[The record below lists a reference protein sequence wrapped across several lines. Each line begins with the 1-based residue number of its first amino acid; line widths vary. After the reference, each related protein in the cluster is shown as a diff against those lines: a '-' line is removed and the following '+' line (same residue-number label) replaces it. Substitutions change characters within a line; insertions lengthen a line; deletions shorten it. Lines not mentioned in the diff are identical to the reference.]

1 MANLITNKK
10 VDAPYLQMSNGL
22 TAVFIETMCL
32 AGAGLANQNYQ
43 KDLLIWFAQR
53 DAAILGAGFTGF
65 DISDII
71 WSREQFNEQKRF
83 LLAVIDEVFR
93 RKNWKYL
100 SYQPNEKFLFPEME
114 NFRQM
119 ISAFQP
125 DMIDNHPRQNGIFE
139 FNGDV
144 AQYDRCGKHQIYLH
158 PYGCVICN
166 NEAE

>member
-10 VDAPYLQMSNGL
+10 VDTSYLQMNNGL
-22 TAVFIETMCL
+22 TAVFIETICL

-43 KDLLIWFAQR
+43 KDLMIWFAQR

-71 WSREQFNEQKRF
+71 WSREQFDEQKHF
-83 LLAVIDEVFR
+83 LLGVIEAVFDKE
-93 RKNWKYL
+93 NWQYL
-100 SYQPNEKFLFPEME
+100 SYQPNEKLLFHEME
-114 NFRQM
+114 NFKQM
-119 ISAFQP
+119 ISTFQP
-125 DMIDNHPRQNGIFE
+125 DMIENHLRQQEVFE

-144 AQYDRCGKHQIYLH
+144 AQYDKCSKHQIYLH

-166 NEAE
+166 NEAK